1 MVASYCTR
9 VYLISILL
17 EKSRQTFWKHGF
29 VWRLGFMSVKKGE
42 NRFDRPVVMECNGL
56 IFFYLRLL
64 VRDSSHPSACF
75 CPCSLL
81 VPPPRAGVIAVSRRR
96 RRERFFLLS
105 WAPTD
110 CLYLEVDGGWCV
122 RRTRF
127 GFLVGLL
134 DWTMRAV
141 GERRVFKG
149 GELVKC
155 SRFSMRK
162 QKEERSGGREGNGP
176 TVANLRPSGFTS
188 RLV

>member
-1 MVASYCTR
+1 
-9 VYLISILL
+9 
-17 EKSRQTFWKHGF
+17 
-29 VWRLGFMSVKKGE
+29 MSVKKGE

-81 VPPPRAGVIAVSRRR
+81 VSPTRARVVTVSRRR
-96 RRERFFLLS
+96 RRERFLMLS
-105 WAPTD
+105 RAPTD
-110 CLYLEVDGGWCV
+110 CLYLEVDGGWWV

-134 DWTMRAV
+134 DWTMGAE
-141 GERRVFKG
+141 GETRVFKR

-155 SRFSMRK
+155 SRFSVRK
-162 QKEERSGGREGNGP
+162 QKQESSGGRKGNGDFQRRSKRENCSFS
-176 TVANLRPSGFTS
+176 TNVEN
-188 RLV
+188 